1 MGSSLLCEAWRMAA
15 YDGTLKIT
23 EKMVVLFDAMGKD
36 EKWWMGDYS
45 VLVDCMYF
53 ALNNGG
59 VVTKDVVVG

>member
-1 MGSSLLCEAWRMAA
+1 MAA